1 MPVAPE
7 KTGRRSPRRFA
18 LYALAGLVVVV
29 VGVACAGPLMSRV
42 EQPDYRVAAADGA
55 IEVRDYGA
63 MIAAEAE
70 VRGDR
75 ADAIQEGF
83 RLIAAY
89 IFGTNRPRARI
100 AMTAPVEQ
108 QAAPPSGQKIAMTA
122 PVIQQASGQ
131 GAGSP
136 AANGP
141 WTVRFIMP
149 REWTLETLPTPTDE
163 RVQLVP
169 MPARRMVVIRFAG
182 AADDALIAART
193 AELARYAR
201 EQGLPVIGAP
211 VLAFYNPPWTLPFMR
226 RNEIMFEVARP

>member
-1 MPVAPE
+1 MPAAPE
-7 KTGRRSPRRFA
+7 KKGRRSPRRFA
-18 LYALAGLVVVV
+18 LYGLAGLAIIF
-29 VGVACAGPLMSRV
+29 VGIACAGPLMSRV
-42 EQPDYRVAAADGA
+42 EQPDYRVAVADGA
-55 IEVRDYGA
+55 IEVRDYGT
-63 MIAAEAE
+63 MIAAEAA

-75 ADAIQEGF
+75 ADAVREGF

-89 IFGTNRPRARI
+89 IFGANQPGARI

-131 GAGSP
+131 GGGSP
-136 AANGP
+136 EAAGP

-149 REWTLETLPTPTDE
+149 REWTLETLPAPSDA

-169 MPARRMVVIRFAG
+169 VPARRMVVIRFPG
-182 AADDALIAART
+182 LADDALIAART

-201 EQGLPVIGAP
+201 EQGLPVVGAP

-226 RNEIMFEVARP
+226 RNEIMFEVASP